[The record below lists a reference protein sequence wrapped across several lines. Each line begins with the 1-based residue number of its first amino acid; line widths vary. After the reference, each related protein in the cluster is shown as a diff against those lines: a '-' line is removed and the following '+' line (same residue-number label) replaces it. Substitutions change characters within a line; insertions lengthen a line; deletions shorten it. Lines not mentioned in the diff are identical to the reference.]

1 MLGCEPRQ
9 GFLRRKMK
17 LESLWN
23 YPVKSCGGVQQESLE
38 INQSGILWNR
48 QWMIVDEAGQFLT
61 QRQFPQMSQIQ
72 TDLTPTSLILR
83 IDNYAF
89 EIPFNK
95 KLTITRK
102 VKVWENLVDAWIE
115 DPLIDQQLSG
125 FLGKSVQLV
134 RSLKCQRPNDI
145 HFADSGPLHLVNL
158 DSLQALNKE
167 LASPIEIGRFRANII
182 VSGLGAFG
190 EDQLTD
196 FKLGEIQLSVLKPC
210 IRCNMINIDPSTGVK
225 INSEPLQ
232 KLTQIHAVQGKP
244 AFGILLLPKNTG
256 TLGFI

>member
-1 MLGCEPRQ
+1 
-9 GFLRRKMK
+9 MK
-17 LESLWN
+17 LESLWI
-23 YPVKSCGGVQQESLE
+23 YPVKSCAGIPQENLE
-38 INQSGILWNR
+38 ITNNGILWDR

-61 QRQFPQMSQIQ
+61 QRQLPLMSQV
-72 TDLTPTSLILR
+72 LTALSPTALILR

-95 KLTITRK
+95 KMTETRK

-115 DPLIDQQLSG
+115 DPLIDLQLSG

-182 VSGLGAFG
+182 VSGLGPFG

-210 IRCNMINIDPSTGVK
+210 IRCNIINIDPSTGIK
-225 INSEPLQ
+225 IKSEPLQ
-232 KLTQIHAVQGKP
+232 KLTQMHAVQGKP
-244 AFGILLLPKNTG
+244 AFGILLVPKNTG